1 MDVLPDFTTISDDE
15 LKALIERY
23 VREEEEVSYRRRLLH
38 GKIDILRAELVD
50 RVKRREAGSSTDI
63 FTRRCRKAPPAA
75 STAEATLVAVTDP
88 PDRGASGISVS
99 PRSKRTCEGSRPMAS
114 AATCVITV

>member
-15 LKALIERY
+15 LKALIERF

-50 RVKRREAGSSTDI
+50 RVKRRETGSTSTLSEIDIDRLTDI
-63 FTRRCRKAPPAA
+63 LAHRGPPPGLDDDPGAA
-75 STAEATLVAVTDP
+75 S
-88 PDRGASGISVS
+88 SG
-99 PRSKRTCEGSRPMAS
+99 
-114 AATCVITV
+114 